1 MSQHV
6 EIVSEPSPIYFLAQ
20 CSDKG
25 PSIQH
30 LRPNIE
36 PIYHQLRRSTRLRL
50 AFLVNWVN
58 IRTNRTQGSDF
69 GLKTWTRRISFASDR
84 FGSGSFKAMNGNLY
98 CIFSTKE

>member
-36 PIYHQLRRSTRLRL
+36 PIYHIYQNQR
-50 AFLVNWVN
+50 
-58 IRTNRTQGSDF
+58 
-69 GLKTWTRRISFASDR
+69 
-84 FGSGSFKAMNGNLY
+84 SGSSKSRWISPWWKMIPEREMMLPPVRFFKIATPVKALR
-98 CIFSTKE
+98 